1 MTKQQKRQLDECL
14 STLSL
19 RELPEKWD
27 KKSFYLMA
35 VVEVYKSDGTISYAL
50 QRRRAN
56 KELELFIAKD
66 FGSVATI
73 MEIRNVYPFV
83 FLKEQYVFQ
92 GKKEEKIKF
101 LKSRF
106 PNVNFEEME
115 LKEMKNYIFLAAIES
130 QIQQE
135 NL

>member
-1 MTKQQKRQLDECL
+1 MTKQQQRQLDECL

-35 VVEVYKSDGTISYAL
+35 IVEVFKADGTISYAL
-50 QRRRAN
+50 QKRRAN
-56 KELELFIAKD
+56 KELELVIVKD

-73 MEIRNVYPFV
+73 MEIRNIYPFA

-115 LKEMKNYIFLAAIES
+115 LKEMKNYIFRAAMET